1 MSVNRFIWGAFKKSQ
16 EIERTEKQ
24 NIKTA
29 LEKNL

>member
-16 EIERTEKQ
+16 EMERMEKL
-24 NIKTA
+24 NMKTA